1 MKKKK
6 HYGKNFLCRA
16 TICTAKGLICTAKT
30 LPCVAARQ
38 RPHGKAIDGK
48 GFFAVRLANVARQRS
63 LPCDAA
69 RQRLLLCR
77 VLNMVYLKKS
87 FKLISLGFEPR
98 TQSRESVQP
107 CH

>member
-1 MKKKK
+1 
-6 HYGKNFLCRA
+6 
-16 TICTAKGLICTAKT
+16 

-48 GFFAVRLANVARQRS
+48 CFFAVRLANVAHV
-63 LPCDAA
+63 A

-87 FKLISLGFEPR
+87 SKLIGLGFKPR